1 MARWQKRARWGLA
14 AFGIA
19 FAIVVYTAI
28 GERQTAAPPD
38 ALVRLD
44 PEAIIETFGAALQR
58 VQEAREDFVIEAERQ
73 LTYEGGASKFINVTI
88 KVKQRE
94 GRDFVVSGREAHA
107 GENQKDLEVSGDVR
121 LAASDGFV
129 ANTDRATF
137 NQDDA
142 TVRVAGPVSFQKGR
156 MSGSGVGM
164 TYNQSTDVLTLSQ
177 QARVVITNES
187 GKPINEFSSGSATLA
202 RVENYL
208 ALDNDV
214 HALRGDQVLE
224 ARQGRALLSEDDQ
237 FITFIELRGD
247 AQVSGGSTF
256 ESMTA
261 RDIDLDYTDD
271 GATLERVQLTGN
283 GVIRM
288 AAPDAGEGGRAP
300 ELRRSEMGR
309 QFAGDVLELGLAPDA
324 SLTKATGRGNVRVDL
339 PAAPGTPARSVRSQN
354 FEATGAAGKDLD
366 AARFEQE
373 VEYREAAAAGRAAR
387 VARSNALRITL
398 AGDEVTSAA
407 FTGGVKFEDQGLQA
421 SGAQGEYDPAK
432 GTLRLSGADAGGGP
446 RVADAQ
452 IQIEA
457 SAIDVTLQGRQMAA
471 RGNVRTILRGGASTN
486 KLPGLLQQGQPA
498 NVNANTLAYDGDA
511 GKATYAGAAALWQ
524 GETAIRG
531 NTIVLDQTRG
541 DLVATG
547 AARSTVALDAATSVG
562 SANEIRYRDAM
573 RTLTF
578 ESPPPPK
585 PVAVAPIAPAA
596 PATPAVPAAP
606 VVPTAPGAPGATA
619 TAPVVPVAYV
629 PSRLSGTQGDITAAR
644 IDLVLAQAGSTLDRL
659 EAYTSVSARVDT
671 RVATGDRLTYFADD
685 GRYVMTGIA
694 TVPVKIV
701 EECRETTGNTVTFFK
716 TGERIVVDGNEQVRT
731 QSKRGGPCPTTP
743 AAR

>member
-19 FAIVVYTAI
+19 FAIVVYAAI
-28 GERQTAAPPD
+28 GERQTAAPAEAP
-38 ALVRLD
+38 ARLD
-44 PEAIIETFGAALQR
+44 PKAIIESVGAAFQQF
-58 VQEAREDFVIEAERQ
+58 QEARQDYVIEAERQ
-73 LTYEGGASKFINVTI
+73 LTYEGGATRFINVTI
-88 KVKQRE
+88 KVRQRE
-94 GRDFVVSGREAHA
+94 GRDFVVSGREAQA
-107 GENQKDLEVSGDVR
+107 GENRKDLEVSGDVK
-121 LAASDGFV
+121 LEASDGFV

-142 TVRVAGPVSFQKGR
+142 IVRVAGQVSFQKGR

-164 TYNQSTDVLTLSQ
+164 TYNQMTDILTLAQ
-177 QARVVITNES
+177 QARVVVTDAA
-187 GKPINEFSSGSATLA
+187 GKPVNEFSSGSATLA

-224 ARQGRALLSEDDQ
+224 ARQGRALLSDDDQ

-247 AQVSGGSTF
+247 ARVSGGSTF

-261 RDIDLDYTDD
+261 GDIDLDYTDD

-283 GVIRM
+283 GIIKM
-288 AAPDAGEGGRAP
+288 AGGAGGEGAG
-300 ELRRSEMGR
+300 GR
-309 QFAGDVLELGLAPDA
+309 QFAGDLLELGLAPDA

-339 PAAPGTPARSVRSQN
+339 PAAPGAPARSVGSQS

-366 AARFEQE
+366 AARFEQQ

-398 AGDEVTSAA
+398 AGDDVTSAT
-407 FTGGVKFEDQGLQA
+407 FTGSVKFEDQGLQA
-421 SGAQGEYDPAK
+421 SGAQGDYDPAK

-452 IQIEA
+452 IEIEGV
-457 SAIDVTLQGRQMAA
+457 AIDVTLQGRQMAA
-471 RGNVRTILRGGASTN
+471 RGNVRTILRAGTS
-486 KLPGLLQQGQPA
+486 KSRLPGLLQQGQPA
-498 NVNANTLAYDGDA
+498 NVNANTLEYDGDA
-511 GKATYAGAAALWQ
+511 GKATYTGAAALWQ

-547 AARSTVALDAATSVG
+547 AARSTVALDAGTSVG

-573 RTLTF
+573 RILTF

-585 PVAVAPIAPAA
+585 PVTPVAP
-596 PATPAVPAAP
+596 AV
-606 VVPTAPGAPGATA
+606 
-619 TAPVVPVAYV
+619 PVVPVAYV
-629 PSRLSGTQGDITAAR
+629 PSRLSGTQGDVTAAR
-644 IDLVLAQAGSTLDRL
+644 IELVLADAGSKLDRL
-659 EAYTSVSARVDT
+659 EAYTSVTTRVDT
-671 RVATGDRLTYFADD
+671 RVGTGDRLTYFADE

-701 EECRETTGNTVTFFK
+701 EECRETTGRTVTFFK
-716 TGERIVVDGNEQVRT
+716 TGERIIVDGEEEIRT
-731 QSKRGGPCPTTP
+731 QSKRGGPCPAPT
-743 AAR
+743 AR

>member
-19 FAIVVYTAI
+19 FAIIVYAAI
-28 GERQTAAPPD
+28 GERQTAAPTEAPP
-38 ALVRLD
+38 RLD
-44 PEAIIETFGAALQR
+44 PKAVIESIGNTFQR
-58 VQEAREDFVIEAERQ
+58 FNDARQDFVIDAERQ
-73 LTYEGGASKFINVTI
+73 LTYEGGATKFINVTI

-94 GRDFVVSGREAHA
+94 GRDFVVSGREAQA
-107 GENQKDLEVSGDVR
+107 GENQTDLEVSGDVK

-142 TVRVAGPVSFQKGR
+142 IVRIAGQVTFQKGR

-164 TYNQSTDVLTLSQ
+164 TYNQMTDILTLAQ
-177 QARVVITNES
+177 QARVVVTDEG
-187 GKPINEFSSGSATLA
+187 GKPVNEFTSGSATLA

-224 ARQGRALLSEDDQ
+224 ARQGRALLSDDDQ

-247 AQVSGGSTF
+247 ARVSGGSTF

-271 GATLERVQLTGN
+271 GATLERVQLTGT
-283 GVIRM
+283 GVIKM
-288 AAPDAGEGGRAP
+288 AAAEADEGPGPPD
-300 ELRRSEMGR
+300 LRRSEGGR
-309 QFAGDVLELGLAPDA
+309 QFAGDLLELGLAPDA

-339 PAAPGTPARSVRSQN
+339 PAAPGAPARSVGAQS
-354 FEATGAAGKDLD
+354 FEATGTAGKDLD
-366 AARFEQE
+366 AARFEQD
-373 VEYREAAAAGRAAR
+373 VEYREAASAGRAAR

-398 AGDEVTSAA
+398 AGDDVTSAT
-407 FTGGVKFEDQGLQA
+407 FTGNVKFEDQGLQA
-421 SGAQGEYDPAK
+421 SAAQGEYDPAK

-452 IQIEA
+452 IQIEGA
-457 SAIDVTLQGRQMAA
+457 AIDVTLQGRKMAA
-471 RGNVRTILRGGASTN
+471 RGNVRTILRAGTAKN

-498 NVNANTLAYDGDA
+498 NVNANALEYDGDA
-511 GKATYAGAAALWQ
+511 GKATYTGAAALWQ

-541 DLVATG
+541 DLAATG
-547 AARSTVALDAATSVG
+547 AARSTVALDAGTSVG

-573 RTLTF
+573 RILAF
-578 ESPPPPK
+578 ESPPPPRPAPTTVS
-585 PVAVAPIAPAA
+585 PVAPTTASPIAPASVSPIA
-596 PATPAVPAAP
+596 PAIVS
-606 VVPTAPGAPGATA
+606 
-619 TAPVVPVAYV
+619 AYV

-644 IDLVLAQAGSTLDRL
+644 IEVVLAEAGSKLDRL
-659 EAYTSVSARVDT
+659 EAYTSVTARVDT
-671 RVATGDRLTYFADD
+671 RVGTGDRLTYFADE
-685 GRYVMTGIA
+685 GRYVMTGVA

-701 EECRETTGNTVTFFK
+701 EECRETTGRTVTFFK
-716 TGERIVVDGNEQVRT
+716 TGERIIVDGEEQIRT
-731 QSKRGGPCPTTP
+731 QSKRGGPCPAP